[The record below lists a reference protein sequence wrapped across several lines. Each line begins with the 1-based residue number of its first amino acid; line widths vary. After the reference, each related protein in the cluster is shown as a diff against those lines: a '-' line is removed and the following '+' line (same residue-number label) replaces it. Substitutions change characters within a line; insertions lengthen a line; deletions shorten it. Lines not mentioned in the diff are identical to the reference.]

1 MSVETFAS
9 VASISAPIVAIIL
22 LVVLA
27 LLSCR
32 AGIAAL
38 GFTLKRRALRRLD
51 LSIAASLVVFAFCVF
66 ARFKVIG

>member
-9 VASISAPIVAIIL
+9 VASFSAPVVAIVM

-32 AGIAAL
+32 AGIGAL
-38 GFTLKRRALRRLD
+38 GFTLKRRALRWID
-51 LSIAASLVVFAFCVF
+51 LSIAASLLVFAVCVF
-66 ARFKVIG
+66 TRFKVIG

>member
-1 MSVETFAS
+1 MSVAS
-9 VASISAPIVAIIL
+9 VATLSGPVVAIVM
-22 LVVLA
+22 LVVLG

-38 GFTLKRRALRRLD
+38 GFALKRRALRRLD
-51 LSIAASLVVFAFCVF
+51 LSIAASLVVFAVCVV

>member
-1 MSVETFAS
+1 MSVETLAS
-9 VASISAPIVAIIL
+9 VASFSAPVVAIVF

-32 AGIAAL
+32 AGVAAL
-38 GFTLKRRALRRLD
+38 GFTLKRRVLRRLD
-51 LSIAASLVVFAFCVF
+51 LSIAASLVVFAVCVV

>member
-1 MSVETFAS
+1 MRVEMLAS
-9 VASISAPIVAIIL
+9 VASYSAPVVAIVFF
-22 LVVLA
+22 VVLA
-27 LLSCR
+27 LLSGR

-51 LSIAASLVVFAFCVF
+51 LSIAASLVIFAVCVF